1 MGQPFIRCG
10 YCDSDQ
16 HTTAECPTAAEVR
29 EIDDDDDDDDDTG
42 PVVIDDDEWD

>member
-16 HTTAECPTAAEVR
+16 HTTAECPTASEITEV
-29 EIDDDDDDDDDTG
+29 EEDDDDTG